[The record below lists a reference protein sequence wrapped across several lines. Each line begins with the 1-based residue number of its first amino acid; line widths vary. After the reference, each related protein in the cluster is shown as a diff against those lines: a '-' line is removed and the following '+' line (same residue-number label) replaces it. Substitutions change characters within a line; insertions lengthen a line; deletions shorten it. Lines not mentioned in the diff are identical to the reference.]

1 MRDPAVA
8 SFVSQKMP
16 AHNPGSRRRDFA
28 GGLPRDRAG
37 DRAIGLQAAGYPLH
51 RVRRLA
57 GQLRRGGRSRRAQ
70 AEPPSYLRRVSG
82 AYGNSPAAYAWNLR
96 RRWLMI
102 ARRHRMPPVT
112 RPVTSR
118 GPAWRGSCGSRPRRS
133 TGSPPG
139 RSSPNSSGTSMRFST
154 YVPHHDARNSQHH
167 GAAASPATHS
177 SGGAGMPSAICGYL
191 SSLTKFGQTCA

>member
-1 MRDPAVA
+1 MGDPAVA

-16 AHNPGSRRRDFA
+16 THNPGSRHRDFA

-37 DRAIGLQAAGYPLH
+37 DRAIGLQAEGYPLH

-102 ARRHRMPPVT
+102 ARRHKMPPVT

-139 RSSPNSSGTSMRFST
+139 RSSPKSSGTSMRFRT
-154 YVPHHDARNSQHH
+154 YVPYH
-167 GAAASPATHS
+167 AAYAV
-177 SGGAGMPSAICGYL
+177 
-191 SSLTKFGQTCA
+191 TCPV